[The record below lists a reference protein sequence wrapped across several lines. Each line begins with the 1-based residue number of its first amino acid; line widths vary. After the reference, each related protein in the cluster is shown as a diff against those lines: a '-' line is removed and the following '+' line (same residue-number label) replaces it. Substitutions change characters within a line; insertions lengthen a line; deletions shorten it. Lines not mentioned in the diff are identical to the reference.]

1 MSPAGQHQC
10 SHCRSQRPQV
20 ISSERIY
27 TVQFLRQNAASKLN
41 SSSEPITIFSILCFL
56 PPTPTF
62 PHTPAPAPRTHLLP
76 LHHHPLRV
84 IIELRVLGPVQ
95 QVRTVHWSIV
105 IIFINQSP
113 CLYCSVSQFGP
124 AAKAFGWYAN
134 DIGSIPG
141 FGSFVSKINKYI
153 RMCFLT
159 SPRNE

>member
-1 MSPAGQHQC
+1 MTSDPVSCLCQTSTVTPSPPRHGAYRTVCPRGQVNRLEWRVSVGTC
-10 SHCRSQRPQV
+10 KLSFLVRPQW
-20 ISSERIY
+20 
-27 TVQFLRQNAASKLN
+27 
-41 SSSEPITIFSILCFL
+41 C
-56 PPTPTF
+56 
-62 PHTPAPAPRTHLLP
+62 P

-113 CLYCSVSQFGP
+113 CLSCSVSQFGP